1 MRKPAGAAVLAI
13 LTFAAC
19 GGPAEA
25 IAQGEVHTSEEHDF
39 RLVTVASGLQNPW
52 GLAFL
57 PGGDILVTERPG
69 RIRLIRGG
77 ELRQAPVAGAPTAV
91 AGGQGGMLDIGL
103 HPDFESNRLVY
114 VAYSKEVEGGR
125 TTAVARG
132 RWTGDA
138 LEETEDVF
146 VADALGGG
154 RHFGSRIAFDPAG
167 YLYVTVGDRGDMH
180 RAQDLSDHAGTT
192 IRLHDDGRVPA
203 DNPFVG
209 REDARD
215 EIYTYGNR
223 NAQGMAIHPVTG
235 AVWQNEHGPRGGDEL
250 NLIGAG
256 RNYGWPV
263 ITHGIGYRGDTIAE
277 DTARAGMEQPV
288 VHWTPSIAVS
298 GLTFYSGDRFPGWQ
312 GDAFVG
318 ALRQAHIRR
327 LVMEGDRVVR
337 QEEMLADL
345 GQRIREVKEGPDGYL
360 YLLTDERDGA
370 ILRLE
375 PAG

>member
-1 MRKPAGAAVLAI
+1 
-13 LTFAAC
+13 
-19 GGPAEA
+19 
-25 IAQGEVHTSEEHDF
+25 
-39 RLVTVASGLQNPW
+39 VTVASGLQNPW

-91 AGGQGGMLDIGL
+91 AGGQGGMLDIAL
-103 HPDFESNRLVY
+103 HPDFEANGLVY

-125 TTAVARG
+125 TTAVARA

-138 LEETEDVF
+138 LEGTEDVF
-146 VADALGGG
+146 VADAIGGG

-167 YLYVTVGDRGDMH
+167 YMYVTVGDRGEMN

-209 REDARD
+209 RDDARD
-215 EIYTYGNR
+215 EIYTWGNR
-223 NAQGMAIHPVTG
+223 NAQGIAIHPETG
-235 AVWQNEHGPRGGDEL
+235 AVWQNEHGPQGGDEV
-250 NLIGAG
+250 NLIRAG
-256 RNYGWPV
+256 LNYGWPV
-263 ITHGIGYRGDTIAE
+263 ITHGIGYRGETIAQ
-277 DTARAGMEQPV
+277 DTARAGMEQAV
-288 VHWTPSIAVS
+288 LHWTPSIAVS
-298 GLTFYSGDRFPGWQ
+298 GMDFYTGDRFPGWQ
-312 GDAFVG
+312 GNAFVG
-318 ALRQAHIRR
+318 ALRQAHVRR
-327 LVMEGDRVVR
+327 LVLEGDRIVH
-337 QEEMLADL
+337 QEELLADL

-370 ILRLE
+370 LLRLE